1 MMLYRGGQAVWEQH
15 VAHLVLFVTSQCC
28 RSLFYTTRGLMML
41 QDRSHPAGKETCFI
55 FAMLTRVLMSLDGS
69 FDLKGNVSV
78 SSPLPA

>member
-1 MMLYRGGQAVWEQH
+1 
-15 VAHLVLFVTSQCC
+15 
-28 RSLFYTTRGLMML
+28 ML